1 MSKHDE
7 LSQPQ
12 IIGLLKHLGIQ
23 KAHFAARLS
32 TDCKTVVENYSE
44 SMGSLTMLCPRPSD
58 FRSVS
63 TAAVKLESR
72 LMLIAGDHGPEVE
85 AVRISMESLPYAQLI
100 TLSDYAPGNDT
111 DIVADRGQEI

>member
-32 TDCKTVVENYSE
+32 TDCKTLVENYSE

-63 TAAVKLESR
+63 TAAVNRCLEC
-72 LMLIAGDHGPEVE
+72 D
-85 AVRISMESLPYAQLI
+85 SLPQKHIPVIRMHCWLKSVRCNFPYMGSW
-100 TLSDYAPGNDT
+100 TVRLSL
-111 DIVADRGQEI
+111 